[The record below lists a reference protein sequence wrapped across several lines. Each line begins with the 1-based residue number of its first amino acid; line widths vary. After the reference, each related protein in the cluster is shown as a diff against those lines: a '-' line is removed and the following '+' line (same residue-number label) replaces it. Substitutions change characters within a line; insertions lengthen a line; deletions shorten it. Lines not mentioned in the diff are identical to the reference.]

1 MYSLKKKVYYND
13 SVYVQIPNKLAFV
26 TTLSDVKQYFENQLY
41 FFRILLLH
49 SFTFRYVLVWGFQIR
64 NFTFPWVLSPENLQS
79 RNVQTG
85 FSKITGRVSNQPSHC
100 NIIEIVRNVIRSTIE
115 EISDIMR
122 TYFLIVTY

>member
-26 TTLSDVKQYFENQLY
+26 ATLSDVKQYFENQLY
-41 FFRILLLH
+41 FFRILLLY

-79 RNVQTG
+79 RNVQAG
-85 FSKITGRVSNQPSHC
+85 FSKIAGRVSNQPSHC
-100 NIIEIVRNVIRSTIE
+100 NIIEIVRNVIRSTFAKKSPTSCGHI
-115 EISDIMR
+115 
-122 TYFLIVTY
+122 F